1 MRIYE
6 KKNNNNKIHMLIE
19 PKYRYKNRRCWNNNQ
34 TKLHLKNN
42 KQQQQHKQQ
51 IKNIIEAPNKQAVN
65 EKVNTNALKNMTEA
79 GRNKLIL
86 EAFAKTGNL
95 KVILNGKNLKDYN
108 SLSTVSNEIKRIK
121 PEIKIVSEIR

>member
-1 MRIYE
+1 
-6 KKNNNNKIHMLIE
+6 MLIE

-65 EKVNTNALKNMTEA
+65 EKANTNALKNMTEA

-86 EAFAKTGNL
+86 EAFAKTDNL